1 MAKAKKEQEVKELVQ
16 TKSLFTFKGIVDGM
30 DNENAWREDSIGK
43 GKNKGKAYRAIR
55 FLLQT
60 SKFNKLSVELFGME
74 QDFVYPYNKAEKKSM
89 KVPFS
94 KRDNLPKGYHLI
106 GINVGLE
113 QNESTGKNIRKSL
126 ADYDAAEYI
135 WDNLNNGDSVT
146 VSGEVVFSTY
156 ENSEGAIIDQTKYTI
171 KNIYRE
177 KNPIDFD
184 EVKEVDGEEVNVFEE
199 VNAFEQE
206 IVFVGS
212 EFDKDEGAVY
222 VTGYTIQYGNKFTPA
237 KFVIRPEGNK
247 NIEKTANAFAKKM
260 KPGDFV
266 KVYGIALNKAE
277 TIEIDSSEVENDEED
292 IFGERPKGLGKSAIT
307 NYVNESRITG
317 ADGSTYEKGM
327 YDLDTDFVI
336 EELVEEEVDFGSDGE
351 DEDIDFGGDKQL
363 DISDDDL
370 PF

>member
-1 MAKAKKEQEVKELVQ
+1 MAKKEKEVKQLVQ
-16 TKSLFTFKGIVDGM
+16 TKSAFTFKGIVDGM
-30 DNENAWREDSIGK
+30 GNENAWREDSIGK
-43 GKNKGKAYRAIR
+43 GKNKGRSYRAIR

-74 QDFVYPYNKAEKKSM
+74 QEFVYPYSKAEKKSM
-89 KVPFS
+89 KVPFA

-113 QNESTGKNIRKSL
+113 QNDGGKNIRKSL

-135 WDNLNNGDSVT
+135 WENLNDGDSVT
-146 VSGEVVFSTY
+146 VSGEVTFSTY
-156 ENSEGAIIDQTKYTI
+156 ENSEGELINQTKYAI

-177 KNPIDFD
+177 KQPIDFD
-184 EVKEVDGEEVNVFEE
+184 VVNEEGESTFEE

-206 IVFVGS
+206 VVFVGS

-247 NIEKTANAFAKKM
+247 NIEKTANAFVKKM
-260 KPGDFV
+260 KGGDFV

-277 TIEIDSSEVENDEED
+277 TIEIDSSEVEDNDDD
-292 IFGERPKGLGKSAIT
+292 IFGGEKPKGLGKSAIT
-307 NYVNESRITG
+307 SYVNELRITG
-317 ADGSTYEKGM
+317 ADGSTYEKGL

-336 EELVEEEVDFGSDGE
+336 EELVEEENINFGSDE
-351 DEDIDFGGDKQL
+351 DDDEIDFGGKPV